1 MGETKK
7 TFFSYENKL
16 IIIMFF
22 AYGLVWMDRYSVIY
36 LFPFISKEMAL
47 TNTDLGALMSILAIT
62 WGASSVIFSFLSDKM
77 GSKKLFLVASIFV
90 FSLSTFLSGL
100 ATVFTTLF
108 ILRAVMGVAEGP
120 AIPLI
125 QSTVMAE
132 SSPKRRGFNLAFVL
146 GGAAL
151 LGKGV
156 TPILTTQIAAQTE
169 WRYAFYTLGGF
180 GILIAI
186 GLMFFL
192 KEPDVGV
199 AKKQKPTL
207 ADYKIILMNRNI
219 IVAIFAAILYM
230 AFMFSFTTFLPQFLI
245 EIGGYSEVQSG
256 TILSLFG
263 LILFIWN
270 LVVATTSDKIGRRP
284 TTIIFSF
291 ISCLI
296 PISVIFLYG
305 NYWFLLI
312 SLLLSAAGLG
322 YQTLIMFV
330 IPGESVSQ
338 AVMATAT
345 ALIILLGEVVGG
357 SFGPYVAGVLA
368 DKYSLFAPMWF
379 SVILSF
385 LLFLVVFGFKETL
398 PQKIKQNS

>member
-291 ISCLI
+291 ISCL
-296 PISVIFLYG
+296 
-305 NYWFLLI
+305 
-312 SLLLSAAGLG
+312 
-322 YQTLIMFV
+322 
-330 IPGESVSQ
+330 
-338 AVMATAT
+338 
-345 ALIILLGEVVGG
+345 
-357 SFGPYVAGVLA
+357 
-368 DKYSLFAPMWF
+368 
-379 SVILSF
+379 
-385 LLFLVVFGFKETL
+385 
-398 PQKIKQNS
+398 